1 MDVKIKN
8 GIVSLVFQDGTKKDI
23 TITEAN
29 LIAAAIDRHYGEEDL
44 MNFLNDEAGLY
55 DISLA
60 DACPDI
66 LQDRKFIDE
75 VLDLYMDYRSDAEGD
90 NEDLRGCRDCLI
102 EALGEVINSG
112 EYSISYKKWWD
123 YR

>member
-90 NEDLRGCRDCLI
+90 NEDLRGWRDCLI